1 MKKVIIVLGLLIV
14 AVLMLPGILQPPA
27 QPAKPSAAARG
38 TEAMMRKFTA
48 ALDAALLEY
57 RRETGRFPEGGAG
70 EIISALRGRDETE
83 KHYIN
88 LAPEAVNEQGEMLDP
103 WGTPLRIAFEPGSE
117 VPRIHSAGPN
127 RHFEDLSSKSSDDY
141 YSWQKKA
148 APVFPLFQ

>member
-1 MKKVIIVLGLLIV
+1 MKKILIVLGSLLL

-27 QPAKPSAAARG
+27 QPSKPSAAASG

-48 ALDAALLEY
+48 ALHAALLEY

-70 EIISALRGRDETE
+70 EIISALRGGNEAGK
-83 KHYIN
+83 KHID